1 MRRRLLLLYGDMYL
15 EEFNPF
21 SGEECHIDIVN
32 ECHIVIV
39 NEVLLISLIVSFLEY
54 SKLWLLEY
62 Y

>member
-1 MRRRLLLLYGDMYL
+1 MRSRLLLLYGDMYL

-32 ECHIVIV
+32 E
-39 NEVLLISLIVSFLEY
+39 VLLISLIVSFLEY